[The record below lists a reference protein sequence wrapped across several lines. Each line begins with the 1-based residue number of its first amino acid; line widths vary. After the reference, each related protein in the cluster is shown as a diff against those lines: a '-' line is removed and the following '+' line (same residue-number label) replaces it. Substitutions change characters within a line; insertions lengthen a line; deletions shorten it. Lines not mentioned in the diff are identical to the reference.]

1 MDESE
6 FVTLAD
12 QALADIEN
20 ALEACG
26 ADIDIEL
33 QPGGVIELCFE
44 DDSKVIIN
52 RHVAAQEIWIA
63 ARSGGFH
70 FRPAE
75 GGQWVNTREAGD
87 LYAMLSRVVS
97 EESGAPVTVS
107 PPA

>member
-6 FVTLAD
+6 FVNLAD

-20 ALEACG
+20 ALEACA

-52 RHVAAQEIWIA
+52 RHVAAREIWIA

-70 FRPAE
+70 FRPDN
-75 GGQWVNTREAGD
+75 GGWVNTRDAGD

-97 EESGAPVTVS
+97 EQSGSPVTVS